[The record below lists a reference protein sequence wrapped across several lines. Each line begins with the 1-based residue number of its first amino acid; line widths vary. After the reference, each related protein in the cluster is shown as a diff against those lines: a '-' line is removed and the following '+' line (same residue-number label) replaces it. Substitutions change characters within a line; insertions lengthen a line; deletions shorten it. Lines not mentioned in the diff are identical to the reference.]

1 VGAEVVGISHD
12 TPEDQKAFAEAE
24 RFPYR
29 LLSDVDKAIGTAY
42 GVLRDPDDRLYAFG
56 PKRITYLIDPEGVIV
71 RTYDL
76 DDHKGLDVHADR
88 VLADIRELQA
98 GR

>member
-1 VGAEVVGISHD
+1 MGISFD

-29 LLSDVDKAIGTAY
+29 LLSDIDKAIGAAY
-42 GVLRDPDDRLYAFG
+42 DVLRQPDDRLYEFG
-56 PKRITYLIDPEGVIV
+56 PKRITYLINPDGVIA
-71 RTYDL
+71 RSYDL

-88 VLADIRELQA
+88 VLADIRELQ
-98 GR
+98 GG